1 MGFQAR
7 RSAAQLSMYNLVGP
21 HVPLWSSERSRLSH
35 TSSLEASAAA
45 MYSACVKEVA
55 TVLCCLE
62 DQDTAPPEYKNV
74 NPEID
79 RWLRQSL
86 AQSASVYPMSSDSPM
101 VYMMPRPGHPVR
113 YRIMCLAPLM

>member
-1 MGFQAR
+1 
-7 RSAAQLSMYNLVGP
+7 MYNLVGL
-21 HVPLWSSERSRLSH
+21 HVPSRSLERSRLSH

-45 MYSACVKEVA
+45 MYSACVEEVA

-79 RWLRQSL
+79 RRLRRSL
-86 AQSASVYPMSSDSPM
+86 AQSALVYPTSSDSPM
-101 VYMMPRPGHPVR
+101 VYMMLQPGHPAR
-113 YRIMCLAPLM
+113 YHIMCLAPLM